1 MMFKDL
7 EKHQTTKCPCAR
19 VKCPNSKA
27 NGGWGCTLQL
37 RRRNLAA
44 HLLECVDPSIAKEEV
59 KVDES
64 VLKKQQSPPSS
75 PGMTGRRAKQDLP
88 VLNTGPSGSGL
99 RVRIPLRSSKA
110 GRKLMRKSSKKRG

>member
-1 MMFKDL
+1 M
-7 EKHQTTKCPCAR
+7 
-19 VKCPNSKA
+19 KCPNSKA

-44 HLLECVDPSIAKEEV
+44 HLLKCVDPSIAKEEV